1 MSSGGRKSLVWDI
14 RKSLLTLSAEELFRV
29 ARAVNPVSDMDQSE
43 LVEGDQEE
51 CYDHINSFMY
61 SKQLLETE
69 DEGMVQ
75 LLVLKDAIDD
85 IVKCRD
91 DDMSLINV
99 KGDSELHTRK
109 SGDKLDD
116 HVDFSKGSV
125 IIQTPPEITPDTH
138 RQSRHT
144 PISVSTASPSDIAE
158 LDSGLVKATMLNA
171 PDTANA
177 DLLKVLASY
186 EELSKKLIQCI
197 PVHASPPQTHIPPSS
212 ALLRQPGRN
221 PPGEPAS
228 QSARGGMVSLRELSY
243 LPRGEFKVQGGQ
255 VGDQSSDISYN
266 NVCRQIDD
274 GIKEGFSDSEIVRGV
289 LKIIR
294 PGRFKEM
301 LINKDDMEVTELKGF
316 LQTHLREKNSTEL
329 FQELMCTKQD
339 ENETPQQFLYRVIGL
354 KQRILLTSRL
364 ADTDVKYSAATVQDV
379 FLHTVYQGFGH
390 KYTDIRRE
398 LKPLLTNSGITDE
411 MILRHVM
418 KITSEENERMK
429 RLGLSRRQTV
439 TNAHSAQLEPDVVK
453 TPSTKS
459 ESVGS
464 KSHQT
469 KPDPLRDLT
478 TKVEELTRLVET
490 MQKQN
495 QQQLA
500 HNGCQYSQ
508 NRTQSK
514 RGKPYGCPSCVEQN
528 RQDCKHCFTCGEEG
542 HRAAGCLKRP
552 KRQGNSNRALERD
565 I

>member
-14 RKSLLTLSAEELFRV
+14 RKSLLILTADELLRV

-43 LVEGDQEE
+43 LVERDQEE

-75 LLVLKDAIDD
+75 LLILKDTIDE

-91 DDMSLINV
+91 VMSFLNV
-99 KGDSELHTRK
+99 KGDSELHTRQ

-116 HVDFSKGSV
+116 LVDFSEGSV
-125 IIQTPPEITPDTH
+125 TTQTHPEIPTDTH
-138 RQSRHT
+138 LQSRHT
-144 PISVSTASPSDIAE
+144 PTLVSTTLPSGIAE
-158 LDSGLVKATMLNA
+158 PESGSVTMLNV
-171 PDTANA
+171 PDTSNA
-177 DLLKVLASY
+177 DLLKALASY

-197 PVHASPPQTHIPPSS
+197 PAHASPSQRHMPSS
-212 ALLRQPGRN
+212 SVLLRQPERN
-221 PPGEPAS
+221 PPGEHAS
-228 QSARGGMVSLRELSY
+228 HSAREGMVSLRELSY
-243 LPRGEFKVQGGQ
+243 LSRREFKVQGGQ
-255 VGDQSSDISYN
+255 IGDQSSDISYN

-274 GIKEGFSDSEIVRGV
+274 GIKEGFSDSEIVCGV

-294 PGRFKEM
+294 PGIFKEM
-301 LINKDDMEVTELKGF
+301 LINKDDMAVAELKGF

-339 ENETPQQFLYRVIGL
+339 ENETPQQFLYRLIGL

-364 ADTDVKYSAATVQDV
+364 ADTNIKYSTATVQDV

-390 KYTDIRRE
+390 KHTDIRRE
-398 LKPLLTNSGITDE
+398 LKPLLTNSGVTDE

-429 RLGLSRRQTV
+429 RLGSFRRQTV
-439 TNAHSAQLEPDVVK
+439 TNAHSAQLESDVVK

-459 ESVGS
+459 ESVGA
-464 KSHQT
+464 KQT

-478 TKVEELTRLVET
+478 SKVEELTRLVET

-495 QQQLA
+495 QQQLT
-500 HNGCQYSQ
+500 HKGRQYSQ

-514 RGKPYGCPSCVEQN
+514 RGKPYGCPSCVEQD

-542 HRAAGCLKRP
+542 HHAAGCLKRP

-565 I
+565 V